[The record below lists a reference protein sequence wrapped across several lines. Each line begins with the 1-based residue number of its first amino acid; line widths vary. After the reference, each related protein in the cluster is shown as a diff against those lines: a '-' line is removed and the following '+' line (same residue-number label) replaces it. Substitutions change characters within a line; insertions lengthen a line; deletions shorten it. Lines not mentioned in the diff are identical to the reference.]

1 MILERSL
8 GLGCEEPAKEF
19 GGHCRVSGEARKP
32 CVLERSLGILEEL
45 EWQTP
50 GFWRRGLC
58 QVVRLG

>member
-32 CVLERSLGILEEL
+32 CVLERSILDESFGGGDL
-45 EWQTP
+45 SQDNIKLLHP
-50 GFWRRGLC
+50 NSRY
-58 QVVRLG
+58 

>member
-50 GFWRRGLC
+50 GFWRGGLC
-58 QVVRLG
+58 